1 MVKINSKAKPVPS
14 LPLGWMV
21 ITTRRRRGATK
32 GKQDKTY
39 LSPTFERFRSLL
51 AVRRYLAELQAALP
65 AVEQGNV
72 DDSADE
78 DTDEDADDNAEDEE
92 KNDVPVVE
100 DNLLVQKHQDVVVVA
115 NIQAAASQE
124 VLDNPHH
131 HVVIV
136 IDSSS
141 DEDEDPDSLWI

>member
-51 AVRRYLAELQAALP
+51 AVRRHLEELQAALP
-65 AVEQGNV
+65 AVEEENV
-72 DDSADE
+72 G
-78 DTDEDADDNAEDEE
+78 NAETHQDAAEE
-92 KNDVPVVE
+92 KNDVAVVE
-100 DNLLVQKHQDVVVVA
+100 NNLLGHKHQDEVVVE

-124 VLDNPHH
+124 VQDNSKETD
-131 HVVIV
+131 VIV

-141 DEDEDPDSLWI
+141 DEDDEYKTDDPDSLWL